1 MSRPENVKW
10 VDVSSNNL
18 FVRSLIQKASF
29 LSQSNLTFPQ
39 GLRGLAS
46 VLVIS
51 THITRGFFL
60 DLMKPTS
67 EVEAPP
73 KLFQYPF
80 LRVLTQGR
88 IGVAIFALVT
98 GYVCALKPIRQ
109 IRAGERNAMFNGVSR
124 SAFRRV
130 PRLILPTA
138 IATTITWFF
147 CQFGVFQVAEK
158 ADSWWLNFSAP
169 RMTPYIGEAIYSL
182 LLEMIMTWSRGWNM
196 YDHHTWT
203 MLPLLKSSMLVFI
216 FLFAAA
222 YCKTRYRIMLELGLF
237 VYFYIS
243 NDCKSYV
250 NPPPL
255 ISMLIRG
262 SNFWNALLLW
272 RFPLRSL
279 PRPNPPK
286 LVQRPQMARTT
297 PHPHLLHSWALPRLL
312 PRSRTRLDALVQS
325 NGRLVP
331 LYLPQRKR
339 HATILHR
346 HRPHLRRARNPLL
359 QRGEILPVKQIP
371 ALVRQALVRCVPPAR
386 LAPALDISVDVFR
399 GPFTERYHS

>member
-1 MSRPENVKW
+1 
-10 VDVSSNNL
+10 
-18 FVRSLIQKASF
+18 
-29 LSQSNLTFPQ
+29 
-39 GLRGLAS
+39 
-46 VLVIS
+46 
-51 THITRGFFL
+51 
-60 DLMKPTS
+60 MKPTS

-109 IRAGERNAMFNGVSR
+109 IRAGDRNAMFNGVSK

-222 YCKTRYRIMLELGLF
+222 YCKTRYRIMVELGLF
-237 VYFYIS
+237 VYFYVS

-250 NPPPL
+250 NPPLSPHFYANSRQQL
-255 ISMLIRG
+255 LECSPSLASSSPISPKTQPTKAGATPANGQDDSSPPSSSFLG
-262 SNFWNALLLW
+262 FT
-272 RFPLRSL
+272 L
-279 PRPNPPK
+279 PPIPK
-286 LVQRPQMARTT
+286 LNQAGCPGPKQWKTGPTT
-297 PHPHLLHSWALPRLL
+297 SSPEKT
-312 PRSRTRLDALVQS
+312 TRHDF
-325 NGRLVP
+325 
-331 LYLPQRKR
+331 
-339 HATILHR
+339 T
-346 HRPHLRRARNPLL
+346 
-359 QRGEILPVKQIP
+359 
-371 ALVRQALVRCVPPAR
+371 PP
-386 LAPALDISVDVFR
+386 
-399 GPFTERYHS
+399 

>member
-67 EVEAPP
+67 EVDTPP

-222 YCKTRYRIMLELGLF
+222 YCKTRYRIMLELGLL

-250 NPPPL
+250 NP
-255 ISMLIRG
+255 
-262 SNFWNALLLW
+262 
-272 RFPLRSL
+272 L
-279 PRPNPPK
+279 PSF
-286 LVQRPQMARTT
+286 L
-297 PHPHLLHSWALPRLL
+297 
-312 PRSRTRLDALVQS
+312 
-325 NGRLVP
+325 
-331 LYLPQRKR
+331 
-339 HATILHR
+339 
-346 HRPHLRRARNPLL
+346 
-359 QRGEILPVKQIP
+359 
-371 ALVRQALVRCVPPAR
+371 C
-386 LAPALDISVDVFR
+386 
-399 GPFTERYHS
+399 